1 MPEHESMT
9 INGRLILK
17 IGRNSCRGC
26 GRSIEVFRH
35 LHDERNDGLGDQRH
49 HGRTVLWASPP
60 ECPGCDVQGQLARRH
75 NPPRWGR
82 LQRGIRREAV
92 AAEAE
97 KLVASGN
104 AVAGVAASALQE
116 ILDSFPA
123 PRIALA
129 AFEDHPMRDLMGCE

>member
-1 MPEHESMT
+1 PRDPTPMMEAREMPATTQASPKAPAPAPPLPPMPEHESMT

-92 AAEAE
+92 AAEADR
-97 KLVASGN
+97 KSTRLNS
-104 AVAGVAASALQE
+104 S
-116 ILDSFPA
+116 
-123 PRIALA
+123 
-129 AFEDHPMRDLMGCE
+129 